1 MCQLAYSQETEP
13 CNFKE
18 AMASEAAVNLELDT
32 MELNRTWDI
41 VTLPPWKNMVGYI
54 WVFTIKYNSDG
65 TIERFKGFL
74 VAKGYIQQEGVEFTE
89 TFSPVAKLNSVKLML
104 AIAAIKDGNS
114 LRWMYQIRSYTVS

>member
-1 MCQLAYSQETEP
+1 
-13 CNFKE
+13 
-18 AMASEAAVNLELDT
+18 MASEGAVNVELDT